1 MWFLFLLAVF
11 STLLLILFITLAIA
25 AGLYY
30 LAELVEE
37 YTSITSKIIRYIIW
51 ANLVIQVGLGIC
63 ESFPITLLLCNTVH
77 QVANLSILKTFPY
90 FAVFSPSFLLSLV
103 SLGLNHYWAFA
114 YFGSKYYPFLEVLT
128 DLIDSAIHYS
138 LH

>member
-1 MWFLFLLAVF
+1 M
-11 STLLLILFITLAIA
+11 
-25 AGLYY
+25 
-30 LAELVEE
+30 
-37 YTSITSKIIRYIIW
+37 
-51 ANLVIQVGLGIC
+51 
-63 ESFPITLLLCNTVH
+63 
-77 QVANLSILKTFPY
+77 NLSILP
-90 FAVFSPSFLLSLV
+90 PV